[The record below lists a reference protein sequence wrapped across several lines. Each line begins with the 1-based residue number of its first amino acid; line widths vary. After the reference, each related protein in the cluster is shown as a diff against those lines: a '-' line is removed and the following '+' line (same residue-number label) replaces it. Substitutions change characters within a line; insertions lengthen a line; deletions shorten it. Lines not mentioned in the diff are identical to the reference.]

1 MANSYTIPN
10 MEMALYISIAIA
22 FVAIIVLALVRDS
35 TGSDEPFKVIGN
47 WFVRTFSPVLRFFGR
62 TGRELPEKLKERRN
76 RSDVL
81 RRFGGFKYLFDH
93 PDMDGDR
100 KIKLVLKPKKLILRK
115 RIRRRELAE
124 IPLNKITEIRIEK
137 REQAKARYTSPGN
150 PFAGVFDDYVT
161 ERTPRGE
168 YFFSIRWEDIR
179 GIKHFSTFRFYKK
192 WRFRK
197 FRGRSIDADDITGIR
212 SAILNAKPPV
222 GHPDYAGPK
231 DVKIKNESAESG
243 TFSENIDGD
252 TANDK
257 SNYKSERHGDRT

>member
-10 MEMALYISIAIA
+10 METALYISISIA
-22 FVAIIVLALVRDS
+22 FVIIIILALVRDS
-35 TGSDEPFKVIGN
+35 TDSDEPFKVIRN
-47 WFVRTFSPVLRFFGR
+47 WFVRTFSPILRFFGK
-62 TGRELPEKLKERRN
+62 TSKELPEKLRERKN
-76 RSDVL
+76 RSDVR

-100 KIKLVLKPKKLILRK
+100 KIKLVLKPKKLALRK
-115 RIRRRELAE
+115 KFLQRELAE

-137 REQAKARYTSPGN
+137 REQARARYTSSGN

-161 ERTPRGE
+161 GDAPRGE
-168 YFFSIRWEDIR
+168 YFFSIRWEDTR

-197 FRGRSIDADDITGIR
+197 FRSRSIDADDITSIR

-222 GHPDYAGPK
+222 GHPDYVGPR
-231 DVKIKNESAESG
+231 DVKIKTDSEESEVVTEDIESDSM
-243 TFSENIDGD
+243 TDEHDF
-252 TANDK
+252 
-257 SNYKSERHGDRT
+257 KSEKHGDQR